1 MCSKRKKLNELI
13 IEKKKDVLDLIA
25 KRVGQRAVSA
35 V

>member
-1 MCSKRKKLNELI
+1 LI

-35 V
+35 VWCC